1 MAMRRREAARAAG
14 LLLGLWALGGC
25 VAPQYE
31 ALKRD
36 LEVDPRQRVRVYDS
50 CVARSRTVD
59 DLDNC
64 MREEG
69 YRFLKASDQDYRAG
83 ECWNSRYAGTK
94 PKAYCYEP
102 VTDTVP

>member
-1 MAMRRREAARAAG
+1 MSMRRTELGRPAG
-14 LLLGLWALGGC
+14 VLLWMFALGGC

-50 CVARSRTVD
+50 CVARSTTVD
-59 DLDNC
+59 DLDDC
-64 MREEG
+64 MSGEG
-69 YRFLKASDQDYRAG
+69 YRFLKVSDQDYRAG
-83 ECWNSRYAGTK
+83 ECWNSRYAGTL

-102 VTDTVP
+102 VTDTEP